1 MNVPEKLVSHGD
13 TMLNEMNFDMAAF
26 YYESAAE
33 KFIEIEDYS
42 AAIKAYEKVVY
53 CFEADERLDRA
64 NEIKAKIALIKAQ
77 HNL

>member
-13 TMLNEMNFDMAAF
+13 TMLNEMNFD
-26 YYESAAE
+26 
-33 KFIEIEDYS
+33 
-42 AAIKAYEKVVY
+42 
-53 CFEADERLDRA
+53 EADERLDRA